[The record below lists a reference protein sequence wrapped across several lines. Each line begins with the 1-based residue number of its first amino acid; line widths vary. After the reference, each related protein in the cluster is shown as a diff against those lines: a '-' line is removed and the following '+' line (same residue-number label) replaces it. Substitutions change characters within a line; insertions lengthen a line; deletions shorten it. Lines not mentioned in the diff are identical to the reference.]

1 MWNVEAFFE
10 TPGVGGAVAAS
21 IIVILALC
29 YGLTIR
35 WISRG
40 REDSGGEQ

>member
-1 MWNVEAFFE
+1 MIDVETLFQ
-10 TPGVGGAVAAS
+10 TPGVGGAVAATA
-21 IIVILALC
+21 ILTLITC

-40 REDSGGEQ
+40 HED